1 LSGGTPKISRP
12 ISSSLGSERRT
23 TAQEKEGWPQGVY
36 FAPDGYKL
44 AIVVINQLPAI
55 RETLWLRILE
65 KGQVQQQAFKEL
77 SDLPKDERLRKNIL
91 ELVGIPSELGSLS
104 NLQELWLQN
113 NSLNG
118 TLPSELGSLSNLQV
132 LYLYNNDL
140 SGTVR
145 FVLA

>member
-1 LSGGTPKISRP
+1 M
-12 ISSSLGSERRT
+12 
-23 TAQEKEGWPQGVY
+23 
-36 FAPDGYKL
+36 
-44 AIVVINQLPAI
+44 
-55 RETLWLRILE
+55 RILE